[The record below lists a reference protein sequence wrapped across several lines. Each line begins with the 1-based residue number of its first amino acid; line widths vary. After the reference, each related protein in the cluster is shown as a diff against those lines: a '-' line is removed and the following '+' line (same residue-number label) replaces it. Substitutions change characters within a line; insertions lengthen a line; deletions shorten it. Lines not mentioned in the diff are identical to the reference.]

1 MTPNLIK
8 FQKCSLFYA
17 NIQGKDENINQLKD
31 KNIMKKLEESIKPV
45 IFETKPPDERE
56 LKNIKTY
63 YNSLLIAG
71 PQLALHINAL
81 QQEAERQLQQEN
93 MIRSFTHR

>member
-1 MTPNLIK
+1 
-8 FQKCSLFYA
+8 
-17 NIQGKDENINQLKD
+17 
-31 KNIMKKLEESIKPV
+31 MKKLEESIKPV

-71 PQLALHINAL
+71 P
-81 QQEAERQLQQEN
+81 
-93 MIRSFTHR
+93 